1 MLIFLFT
8 FFISFVGSIHP
19 GPLNISVIQATLQK
33 GFAAALLMTF
43 GGVIPEIIYGYL
55 AVEGVI
61 IFEKYP
67 FIFILMQWVVVPIL
81 LGLGIQ
87 QIITS
92 RHDKKEIIFSKSTQ
106 TDLTLGATSTRKIS
120 KGEITR
126 EVSIRGFFLSLF
138 NPQLLPYWIV
148 ILVSYQNYSFLKI
161 SDLSDKIL
169 FIMGTSTG
177 AFALNYVYA
186 YIAYKQRER
195 VFKYINQNRFELIIG
210 WTFVLMGLLH
220 GMKLMY

>member
-1 MLIFLFT
+1 MFIFLIT

-19 GPLNISVIQATLQK
+19 GPLNLSVVQTTLQK
-33 GFAAALLMTF
+33 GLAATLLMIL

-67 FIFILMQWVVVPIL
+67 IVFKVMQWMVVPIL
-81 LGLGIQ
+81 LALGIQ
-87 QIITS
+87 QINAS
-92 RHDKKEIIFSKSTQ
+92 RQPKKEIISSKTTQKASIEVNSTR
-106 TDLTLGATSTRKIS
+106 TSTRQ
-120 KGEITR
+120 
-126 EVSIRGFFLSLF
+126 VFIRGFFLSFF

-148 ILVSYQNYSFLKI
+148 MLVNYQNYSFLKI
-161 SDLSDKIL
+161 THLSDKIL
-169 FIMGTSTG
+169 FVCGTSMG

-195 VFKYINQNRFELIIG
+195 VFKYLNQNRFEQIIG
-210 WTFVLMGLLH
+210 WTFVSMGLLQ
-220 GMKLMY
+220 GVKLVY

>member
-1 MLIFLFT
+1 MLIFLIT
-8 FFISFVGSIHP
+8 FLISFIGSIHP

-33 GFAAALLMTF
+33 GLAAALLMAF

-61 IFEKYP
+61 FFEKYP
-67 FIFILMQWVVVPIL
+67 VIFNLMQWVVMPIL

-87 QIITS
+87 QIIAS
-92 RHDKKEIIFSKSTQ
+92 RQPKKEIISSKTTHEASIKV
-106 TDLTLGATSTRKIS
+106 TSTRTS
-120 KGEITR
+120 TR
-126 EVSIRGFFLSLF
+126 QVFIRGFFISFF

-161 SDLSDKIL
+161 SNLSDRIL
-169 FIMGTSTG
+169 FVLGTSTG
-177 AFALNYVYA
+177 AFALNYLYA

-195 VFKYINQNRFELIIG
+195 IFKYINQNRFEQIIG
-210 WTFVLMGLLH
+210 WTFVLMGLLQ

>member
-1 MLIFLFT
+1 MLIFLIT
-8 FFISFVGSIHP
+8 FFISFIGSIHP
-19 GPLNISVIQATLQK
+19 GPLNLSVIQTTLQK
-33 GFAAALLMTF
+33 GLVAALLTAL

-67 FIFILMQWVVVPIL
+67 VIFNLMQWVVMPIL

-87 QIITS
+87 QIIVS
-92 RHDKKEIIFSKSTQ
+92 RQPKKEISSSKTTRGDSTR
-106 TDLTLGATSTRKIS
+106 GASTRKVS
-120 KGEITR
+120 RAVFTR

-138 NPQLLPYWIV
+138 NPQLLPYWMV
-148 ILVSYQNYSFLKI
+148 ILVNYQNYSFLKI
-161 SDLSDKIL
+161 SELSDKIL
-169 FIMGTSTG
+169 FVLGTSTG

-195 VFKYINQNRFELIIG
+195 VFKYINQNCFEQIIG
-210 WTFVLMGLLH
+210 WTFVLMGFLQ
-220 GMKLMY
+220 GVKLMY